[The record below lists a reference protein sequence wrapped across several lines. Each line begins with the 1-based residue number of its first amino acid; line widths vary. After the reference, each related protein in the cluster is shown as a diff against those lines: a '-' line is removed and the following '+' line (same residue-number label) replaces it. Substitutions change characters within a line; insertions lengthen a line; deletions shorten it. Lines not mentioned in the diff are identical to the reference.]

1 MGFFNKLLNKKKSC
15 EEIITECKSGVFN
28 AYSIGIPTNE
38 QHFNAT
44 LSIAIA
50 LVGILNDLGKG
61 QLNHLIDEISDTARS
76 MTSNLTFKIEDI
88 AENEEEIE
96 LIISEMPSFAEA
108 AREMRTNGGALFP
121 ILFNS
126 RGPKLV
132 SEIAEHSGGPL
143 GAPGYAAIV
152 IGDMVVGRE
161 ESKNGFMT
169 VSMQLMQ
176 TLPELMK

>member
-15 EEIITECKSGVFN
+15 EEIIAECKSSVFN

-38 QHFNAT
+38 QQFNAT

-61 QLNHLIDEISDTARS
+61 QLNQLIDEISDTARS
-76 MTSNLTFKIEDI
+76 MTSSLTFKIEDI

-108 AREMRTNGGALFP
+108 TRAMRTNGGALFP

-132 SEIAEHSGGPL
+132 SDIAEHSGGPL
-143 GAPGYAAIV
+143 GAPGYASIV

-176 TLPELMK
+176 ALPELMK